1 MNQANS
7 IAPPNRTGLVRR
19 AMQLESGII
28 TYNLL
33 EGAIA
38 VVAGLIAG
46 SVALV
51 GFGLDS
57 AIEVS
62 ASVVVL
68 VHLWQNSQEEGSPWE
83 RRVAVFV
90 GFTLMALA
98 AYVTARAIHD
108 LTTESRPDESTVGIA
123 LAAASL
129 VVMPVVSRL
138 QHSLAQRINSL
149 ALEADSRETLVCS
162 GLSAALLLGL
172 GANALFGW
180 WWADPLAALVM
191 VVFIAREGWTVFRTR
206 ELICFD
212 A

>member
-1 MNQANS
+1 MNQPDS
-7 IAPPNRTGLVRR
+7 IVSSNRQRLVRR
-19 AMQLESGII
+19 AMLLESGII

-38 VVAGLIAG
+38 VIAGLIAG

-62 ASVVVL
+62 ASVAVL

-98 AYVTARAIHD
+98 AYVTAQAVYD
-108 LTTESRPDESTVGIA
+108 LATESRPEESPVGIA

-129 VVMPVVSRL
+129 VVMPTVSRM

-162 GLSAALLLGL
+162 GLSATLLLGL

-180 WWADPLAALVM
+180 WWADPVAALVM

-212 A
+212 E